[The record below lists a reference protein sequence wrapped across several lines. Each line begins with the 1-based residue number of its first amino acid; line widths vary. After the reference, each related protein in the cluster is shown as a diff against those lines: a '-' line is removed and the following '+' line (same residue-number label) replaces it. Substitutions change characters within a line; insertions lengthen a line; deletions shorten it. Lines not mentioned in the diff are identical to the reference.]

1 MNDTRAK
8 PPSTMPSSSSETK
21 AVKPKAT
28 GASNLCVS
36 YVLDTH
42 SKVKAVEMNKNDAK
56 TQQQHCQHHEAA

>member
-1 MNDTRAK
+1 
-8 PPSTMPSSSSETK
+8 MPSSSSETK